1 MDTNKLPK
9 VHMPKPEQLREKAAQ
24 FLAPYKQ
31 QAEDIVNHKTSME
44 DLLLDVDEKLKAI
57 PKYGRKFAYIPE
69 MTLLLKSYV
78 KREYTDIGLP
88 QLILIIAALLYFV
101 SPLDILPD
109 TIPGLGILDDAIV
122 AGLIMKWCQR
132 DIDKYMKWLKGQRK
146 ELHEGQNED
155 IKKESFPAVPDDCDD
170 PRGSETQAQGV
181 IIPEDHPSPVPP
193 GSVSEAE
200 PEPPETGGDNT
211 LPSRD

>member
-9 VHMPKPEQLREKAAQ
+9 VHMPKPEQLKEKAAQ

-122 AGLIMKWCQR
+122 AGLIMKWCQK
-132 DIDKYMKWLKGQRK
+132 DIDKYMKWMKNQRK
-146 ELHEGQNED
+146 ELNSGQN
-155 IKKESFPAVPDDCDD
+155 KNSK
-170 PRGSETQAQGV
+170 
-181 IIPEDHPSPVPP
+181 
-193 GSVSEAE
+193 
-200 PEPPETGGDNT
+200 
-211 LPSRD
+211 

>member
-1 MDTNKLPK
+1 MDTSKLPK
-9 VHMPKPEQLREKAAQ
+9 VHMPTPDQLREKAAE
-24 FLAPYKQ
+24 FLEPYKK

-122 AGLIMKWCQR
+122 AGLIMKWCQK
-132 DIDKYMKWLKGQRK
+132 DIDKYMKWMKNQRK
-146 ELHEGQNED
+146 ELNSGQN
-155 IKKESFPAVPDDCDD
+155 KNSKEETSPAVSNDHKHPSNTEAPARVVVIQDEQTSVHPSDTD
-170 PRGSETQAQGV
+170 SETKN
-181 IIPEDHPSPVPP
+181 ICSK
-193 GSVSEAE
+193 GSL
-200 PEPPETGGDNT
+200 D
-211 LPSRD
+211 

>member
-9 VHMPKPEQLREKAAQ
+9 VHMPKPEQLKEKAAQ

-44 DLLLDVDEKLKAI
+44 DLLLDVDEKLKTI
-57 PKYGRKFAYIPE
+57 PNYGRKFAFIPE
-69 MTLLLKSYV
+69 MALLLKSYV

-132 DIDKYMKWLKGQRK
+132 DIDKYMKWLKEQRK
-146 ELHEGQNED
+146 GLQSGQKED
-155 IKKESFPAVPDDCDD
+155 GREETVPDVSCGQDNL
-170 PRGSETQAQGV
+170 
-181 IIPEDHPSPVPP
+181 EDLPSPEPS

-200 PEPPETGGDNT
+200 PESPETGGDNP